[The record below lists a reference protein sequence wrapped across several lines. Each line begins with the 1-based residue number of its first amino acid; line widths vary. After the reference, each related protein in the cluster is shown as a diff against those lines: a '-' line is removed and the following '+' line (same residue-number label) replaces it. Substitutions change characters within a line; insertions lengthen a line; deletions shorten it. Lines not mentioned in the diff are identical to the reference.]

1 MSKVPQHLI
10 EEARKRGIVPGA
22 RIQCASV
29 DYKCHGTVAETEHW
43 FGGSEHALWVGK
55 DDKQKE
61 LCGYSIS
68 NERWATVITPA
79 PQAAAEGLV
88 EGDSVECGSA
98 MQAAIIE
105 LAKELGVSIA
115 KTYAESSRY
124 PIIVWYT
131 DKIDRCT
138 AGHRPQTIH
147 TPEAFIAKL
156 RATAAQPKPIKI
168 GYDTVKF
175 NSDRSIT
182 VGCTTVSFA
191 TIEEVYNRLKKS

>member
-22 RIQCASV
+22 RIHSAASGRESDGQLV
-29 DYKCHGTVAETEHW
+29 VPFDQWIMYGDELNNGPAESGYYLTYR
-43 FGGSEHALWVGK
+43 GK
-55 DDKQKE
+55 
-61 LCGYSIS
+61 
-68 NERWATVITPA
+68 WAEVITPA
-79 PQAAAEGLV
+79 TSQSEGLK